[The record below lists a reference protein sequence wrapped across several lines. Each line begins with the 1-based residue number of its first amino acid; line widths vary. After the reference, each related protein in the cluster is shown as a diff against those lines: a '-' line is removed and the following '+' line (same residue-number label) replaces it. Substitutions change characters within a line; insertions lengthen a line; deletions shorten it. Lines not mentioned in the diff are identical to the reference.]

1 MRRKMVEIVVREYFT
16 PIKRD
21 LNVEIKR
28 VMKSVEDNSNNLA
41 SIKLKQLDIQQ
52 QLDLINVTIL

>member
-1 MRRKMVEIVVREYFT
+1 MVEIVVREYFT

-28 VMKSVEDNSNNLA
+28 VLKSVEDTSHNLSNM
-41 SIKLKQLDIQQ
+41 KLK
-52 QLDLINVTIL
+52 

>member
-1 MRRKMVEIVVREYFT
+1 MVEIVVREYFT

-28 VMKSVEDNSNNLA
+28 VVKSVEETSNNLVNVK
-41 SIKLKQLDIQQ
+41 IK
-52 QLDLINVTIL
+52 

>member
-1 MRRKMVEIVVREYFT
+1 MVEIVVREYFT

-21 LNVEIKR
+21 LNVEINR

>member
-1 MRRKMVEIVVREYFT
+1 MKLNSLDPTARLDEMRRKMVEIVVREYLT

-28 VMKSVEDNSNNLA
+28 VIKSVEDTSHNLA
-41 SIKLKQLDIQQ
+41 NMKVK
-52 QLDLINVTIL
+52 

>member
-1 MRRKMVEIVVREYFT
+1 MVEIVVREYFT

>member
-1 MRRKMVEIVVREYFT
+1 MVEIVVREYFT

-28 VMKSVEDNSNNLA
+28 VIKSVEDTSHNLA
-41 SIKLKQLDIQQ
+41 NMKVK
-52 QLDLINVTIL
+52 